1 MKISAKDYQAQHGRG
16 ATTAPAKGKPSGP
29 PKPSPANCLTKA
41 VIQLL
46 TLRGFHVWRQNNG
59 GVWDPTRQM
68 FRANSSTPGISDVL
82 GYHLATGRIA
92 AVEVKAGKDKL
103 SPDQTAFLAG
113 IQRAG
118 GFACC
123 GRDVG
128 QVEAELKEYLAALA
142 SPDQAI
148 NIITTLP

>member
-1 MKISAKDYQAQHGRG
+1 MTAKEYQAQHGRG
-16 ATTAPAKGKPSGP
+16 ATTAPAQAPTKTA
-29 PKPSPANCLTKA
+29 PKLSPTNELTKA

-46 TLRGFHVWRQNNG
+46 QLRGFFVWRQNNG
-59 GVWDPTRQM
+59 GVWDPTRQV

-103 SPDQTAFLAG
+103 RPDQISFLAG
-113 IQRAG
+113 IRAAG

-123 GRDVG
+123 GRDVA
-128 QVEAELKEYLAALA
+128 QVEAELKDYLTAL
-142 SPDQAI
+142 SIPV
-148 NIITTLP
+148 